1 MPFTAK
7 NATKSA
13 RELLIE
19 RSRYEARIIGEMP
32 REGSSAIETKKIK
45 HFLLDE
51 KMLYGRIDQNNNAI
65 VLKHPFVK
73 RIGTSKISAQDFV
86 ADAFM
91 AVKDRFAAGIKWG
104 QAKGNLPV
112 FSALEAKNGY
122 IDPMREYRK
131 YKNILSDRFI
141 YSFITSESMRAE
153 ISDITSFMPFFS
165 RFMLSI
171 AGNVPV
177 TKSAFLVSSLVSPLS
192 SGLMVEIHDGSY
204 SDDKIKHEMFYKQ
217 KDFEFFRNV
226 AYGNGFV
233 IDKHIPWRMVAD
245 INSPNMKKHLSNYY
259 TENTNSSFVLSYAYD
274 QAHIDGIHDLMELA
288 KHTYNAFV
296 GEYPVTQLNKCS
308 RVKVVRRKSVT
319 HVNPGMF
326 AWIRLYLE
334 IRNLETGLFYD
345 EGTIE
350 SIFKEVRDMFNIL
363 DKASTMSYINRKF
376 NSVEH
381 FGGSLFYD
389 TTRRKIAKDLESE
402 ESDVVESVLR
412 SVQLTKFPIY

>member
-7 NATKSA
+7 NATTSA

-19 RSRYEARIIGEMP
+19 RSRYEARIIGEMAGERP
-32 REGSSAIETKKIK
+32 NAIETKKIK

-51 KMLYGRIDQNNNAI
+51 KMLYGRIDQFNDAV

-86 ADAFM
+86 VDAFA
-91 AVKDRFAAGIKWG
+91 AVKERFAAGIKWG

-112 FSALEAKNGY
+112 FSALEAKKGY
-122 IDPMREYRK
+122 SDPMRDYRK
-131 YKNILSDRFI
+131 YKKILSDRFI
-141 YSFITSESMRAE
+141 YNFIASESMRAE
-153 ISDITSFMPFFS
+153 IHDFTSFMPFFS
-165 RFMLSI
+165 RFLLS
-171 AGNVPV
+171 AASNVPV

-192 SGLMVEIHDGSY
+192 SGLMVEIYDGSY
-204 SDDKIKHEMFYKQ
+204 SDDKLKHEMFYKQ

-245 INSPNMKKHLSNYY
+245 INSPNMKKHLSRYY
-259 TENTNSSFVLSYAYD
+259 APGTNSSFIFSYAYD
-274 QAHIDGIHDLMELA
+274 KAHMDGVSDLMELA
-288 KHTYNAFV
+288 KFTYNSFV
-296 GEYPVTQLNKCS
+296 AEYPATQLNKCS
-308 RVKVVRRKSVT
+308 HVKVVRRRMAT
-319 HVNPGMF
+319 HVTPGMLG
-326 AWIRLYLE
+326 WLRLYIE

-345 EGTIE
+345 AGTIE
-350 SIFKEVRDMFNIL
+350 SIFMDVRDIFYKL
-363 DKASTMSYINRKF
+363 DKTKTMGYINRKF

-389 TTRRKIAKDLESE
+389 MTRRKIAKDPESE
-402 ESDVVESVLR
+402 ESDVGESILR
-412 SVQLTKFPIY
+412 SVQLTRFPTY